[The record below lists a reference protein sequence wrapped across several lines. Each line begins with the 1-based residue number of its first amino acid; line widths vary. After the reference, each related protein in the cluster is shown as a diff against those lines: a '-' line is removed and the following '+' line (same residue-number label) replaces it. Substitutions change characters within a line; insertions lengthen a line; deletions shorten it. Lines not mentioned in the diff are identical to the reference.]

1 VSCRLLAEVPR
12 ELFDVLL
19 LDVLLA
25 EVGALAVR
33 GCTGAAISGV
43 KP

>member
-1 VSCRLLAEVPR
+1 VSCRLLADVPK

-25 EVGALAVR
+25 EVGVLAER
-33 GCTGAAISGV
+33 GCTGADISGV
-43 KP
+43 NP